1 MKALTALILCFITSS
16 ISLEAQRSI
25 IEIRE
30 YIKLHELKGDSCD
43 SLVQL
48 INSKDRTTA
57 HYWYDFLPA
66 NLFLKEMARYEQYLL
81 SRDTSNIYYSLDSA
95 LKNPDDVKW
104 LDLSGSGLKRLPR
117 SVLTLKNLEILD
129 LTGLEILD
137 FDSAQVPVAR
147 VDFSYKITNMDS
159 SIVYKL
165 YNLFAYDTFSII
177 DSHFSGTIK
186 RIPNFVFQLPKLKL
200 VSCFSC
206 RNEYKIEYDVIR
218 KKKTFLGGELDRL
231 FDHSR
236 LYNYPYVFV
245 YPGDT
250 LK

>member
-16 ISLEAQRSI
+16 MSLEAQRSI
-25 IEIRE
+25 NEIRE
-30 YIKLHELKGDSCD
+30 YIKLHQLKGDSCD

-48 INSKDRTTA
+48 RNSKDRPTA
-57 HYWYDFLPA
+57 HYWQELLPA

-218 KKKTFLGGELDRL
+218 MKKTFLGGELDRL

-236 LYNYPYVFV
+236 LYNYPYVFI

-250 LK
+250 LR